1 MAVNATLHAIAH
13 RYRVKLDGRLPIHL
27 NASRNDLPNL
37 CRELGMTKGA
47 EVGVWKGSYSK
58 TFCQALPNVEWTCVD
73 PWAPYAAYRD
83 NKNEQEKI
91 DHAYGKAK
99 AALQGYA
106 VRFLRMYSEEAAP
119 LVPDRY
125 LDVVYLDGNHE
136 AAYVRQDL
144 EAWTPKVRAGGL
156 VSGHDYRI
164 KPDKPF
170 IQVKKTVDRYVKEKA
185 ITPWFIFTGD
195 RTPSF
200 LWVAD

>member
-1 MAVNATLHAIAH
+1 MNTTLQAIVD
-13 RYRVKLDGRLPIHL
+13 RYRVKLDGRLPIEL

-47 EVGVWKGSYSK
+47 EVGVWKGSYSRA
-58 TFCQALPNVEWTCVD
+58 FCEAITNVEWTCVD

-91 DHAYGKAK
+91 EHAFAKAK
-99 AALQGYA
+99 AVLQPYN
-106 VRFLRMYSEEAAP
+106 VRFLRMHSEDAAP

-125 LDVVYLDGNHE
+125 LDVAYLDGNHE

-144 EAWTPKVRAGGL
+144 EMWAQKVRPHGL
-156 VSGHDYRI
+156 LAGHDYRI
-164 KPDKPF
+164 RTDKPF
-170 IQVKKTVDRYVKEKA
+170 IQVKKTVDRYVQEKA
-185 ITPWFIFTGD
+185 IAPWFIFTGD

-200 LWVAD
+200 LWVVQ